1 MRAPDEVPVTHLIV
15 DAAGFLKKAKLIDIG
30 SKLYTTSSVVGEIK
44 DKATKEY
51 IQSIPYDI
59 EIKEPTKESLI
70 KVIEVAK
77 KTGDYPSLSGPDLG
91 IIALTLDI
99 HIQNVGEDSVNYDVK
114 SKVQEKKIEK
124 KGVIGDSFVGFV
136 NPKKSSGTIK
146 KDDDNDDEG
155 AVDGDSFGEEEKEG
169 NENGIEKVEEDNT
182 SSKEEEEE
190 EEDDEELEDES
201 ETTDDEGWITSS
213 NFTEAVTKLDSLG
226 INNEHQEVA
235 CLSTDFA
242 VQNVLKHMNLGI
254 VSVDGY
260 QIKVLKS
267 YILRCRACFATTSI
281 MTKKFCPKCGHHSL
295 HRVGVTVNDDGEMI
309 LHINYEKLHCKR
321 GMIYSLPTFKGGKH
335 SKDPIIFEDQRVPHN
350 RMATLHDS
358 KQLDSP
364 FSLNDVTSRSAMLG
378 LRSYE
383 KHLSGNR
390 NQHGRGR
397 KRGENYHFIIEKDYN
412 GQYILL
418 PSLSRVS

>member
-1 MRAPDEVPVTHLIV
+1 MRAPEDVPVTHLIV

-30 SKLYTTSSVVGEIK
+30 SKLYTTSSVVNEIK

-59 EIKEPTKESLI
+59 EIKEPTKESLL

-99 HIQNVGEDSVNYDVK
+99 HINNVGEDDVNYDIK
-114 SKVQEKKIEK
+114 GKVQEKGIEK
-124 KGVIGDSFVGFV
+124 KSVIVDNFVGFV
-136 NPKKSSGTIK
+136 NPEKKSIIK
-146 KDDDNDDEG
+146 KDDHTDSNDEINDDNSSKDDEIKN
-155 AVDGDSFGEEEKEG
+155 DIE
-169 NENGIEKVEEDNT
+169 NEDVNLTKVEDE
-182 SSKEEEEE
+182 SLEE
-190 EEDDEELEDES
+190 EEDCDSTDE
-201 ETTDDEGWITSS
+201 EGWITSS
-213 NFTEAVTKLDSLG
+213 NFTEAVSKMDSLG
-226 INNEHQEVA
+226 MADKHQEVA

-267 YILRCRACFATTSI
+267 YVLRCRACFQTTSI
-281 MTKKFCPKCGHHSL
+281 MTKKFCSKCGHNSL
-295 HRVGVTVNDDGEMI
+295 HRVAVTVNEDGEMI
-309 LHINYEKLHCKR
+309 LHINYDKLHSKR

-350 RMATLHDS
+350 RMATVHDS
-358 KQLDSP
+358 KQIDSP
-364 FSLNDVTSRSAMLG
+364 FSLNDVTSKSAMLG

-383 KHLSGNR
+383 KALGGNR
-390 NQHGRGR
+390 NLGGRGR
-397 KRGENYHFIIEKDYN
+397 KRGGK
-412 GQYILL
+412 
-418 PSLSRVS
+418 RR